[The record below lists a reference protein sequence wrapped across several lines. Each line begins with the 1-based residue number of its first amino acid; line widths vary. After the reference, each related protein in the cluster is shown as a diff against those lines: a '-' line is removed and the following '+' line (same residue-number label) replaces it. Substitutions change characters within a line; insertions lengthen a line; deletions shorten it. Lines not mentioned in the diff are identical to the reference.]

1 MKMSSRWPT
10 VLGCLPVAAAIII
23 STGCA
28 ATSRQPTASARP
40 ATATSPARAADQTP
54 ASAGTLLDSAN
65 LMTLAR
71 QEGYKPEVHGGAVI
85 YCWTDAETGTTIP
98 TRKCVNEDQ
107 MREMLLQNQQDR
119 QDMQRNEA
127 SEKSCPGVAC

>member
-1 MKMSSRWPT
+1 MKASSRWLT
-10 VLGCLPVAAAIII
+10 VLGCLPLAAAIII

-28 ATSRQPTASARP
+28 STSRPPTASAGP
-40 ATATSPARAADQTP
+40 ATAAPPAKTGDQTP
-54 ASAGTLLDSAN
+54 ASTGSLLDSAS

-71 QEGYKPEVHGGAVI
+71 QEGYKPEVHGGTVI

-119 QDMQRNEA
+119 QDLQRNEA
-127 SEKSCPGVAC
+127 SEKTCPGVAC